1 MYKIM
6 IADDEGI
13 VIDAL
18 KFIIEKSFGETCQV
32 QSAKTGR
39 SVIEL
44 AESFRPDIA
53 LMDIQMPGINGI
65 EAMKEIRK
73 TNKDII
79 FIVITAYDKF
89 DYAREAVGLGV
100 MEYVNKPIDRVKI
113 TRLLEQAMERING
126 ERERRSNDLRV
137 KEQLATAAPIV
148 ESGFIYSVLFRQNYV
163 REVSQFKDLLGVTED
178 SGFMMV
184 IEYDAQK
191 ETGTLSNTVDLSV
204 QMYKNDVR
212 LRETIKEFFPAVIG
226 PQMANTVILFVPC
239 ARCPAEQEYEQR
251 IQVIQKA
258 RQMAR
263 KLQDIVDAR
272 FRVGIGSV
280 KSLEDAHTSYTEA
293 VSSFQFSSGSVAHA
307 GDLPLSCGY
316 EEDYPVETEKAIFEC
331 VQRGDVAG
339 TVAES
344 NRFFEWMSGK
354 WQEDPQ
360 DVRLKA
366 LEYVLWAERISYQNG
381 GRTYHF
387 ASRRDYLS
395 AVLSAPTLEELRI
408 WFLQKMRAAA
418 VNLTES
424 REKNSAGL
432 IKQAQEYIRAHFA
445 RDLSLDN
452 VSRQVNVS
460 PYYFTKLF
468 KEETGQTFVEYLTSI
483 RMEKAKTLLNTTDKS
498 MKEICTAVGYS
509 DPNYFS
515 RSFKKNTGETPTEYR
530 GKRWT

>member
-32 QSAKTGR
+32 RSAKTGR

-137 KEQLATAAPIV
+137 KEQLATATPIV

-163 REVSQFKDLLGVTED
+163 REVSQFKDLLEVTED

-258 RQMAR
+258 RQMVR

-293 VSSFQFSSGSVAHA
+293 VSSFR
-307 GDLPLSCGY
+307 Y

-366 LEYVLWAERISYQNG
+366 LEYVLWAERISYRNG

-530 GKRWT
+530 GRRWT

>member
-32 QSAKTGR
+32 RSAKTGR

-113 TRLLEQAMERING
+113 NRLL
-126 ERERRSNDLRV
+126 
-137 KEQLATAAPIV
+137 EQLATATPIV

-366 LEYVLWAERISYQNG
+366 LEYVLWAERISYRNG

>member
-18 KFIIEKSFGETCQV
+18 KFIIEKSFGEPCQV
-32 QSAKTGR
+32 RSAKTGR

-73 TNKDII
+73 TNKDVI

-100 MEYVNKPIDRVKI
+100 LEYVNKPIDRVKI
-113 TRLLEQAMERING
+113 TRLLEQAMERIDG
-126 ERERRSNDLRV
+126 ERERRSSDLRV
-137 KEQLATAAPIV
+137 KEQLATATPIV
-148 ESGFIYSVLFRQNYV
+148 ESGFIYSVLFQQNYV
-163 REVSQFKDLLGVTED
+163 REVSQFKDLLGVAEN
-178 SGFMMV
+178 SGFMMA

-204 QMYKNDVR
+204 QMYENDVR

-239 ARCPAEQEYEQR
+239 TRCPAGQEYEQR
-251 IQVIQKA
+251 IQVIQRA
-258 RQMAR
+258 RQMVR

-280 KSLEDAHTSYTEA
+280 KSLEDAHISYTEA
-293 VSSFQFSSGSVAHA
+293 VNSFHFSSGSVAHA

-366 LEYVLWAERISYQNG
+366 LEFVLWAERISYSNG
-381 GRTYHF
+381 GRIYHF
-387 ASRRDYLS
+387 ASRCDYLS
-395 AVLSAPTLEELRI
+395 AVLSAPTPEKLRI

-424 REKNSAGL
+424 RQKNSAGL

-445 RDLSLDN
+445 QDLSLDD

>member
-1 MYKIM
+1 M
-6 IADDEGI
+6 
-13 VIDAL
+13 
-18 KFIIEKSFGETCQV
+18 
-32 QSAKTGR
+32 
-39 SVIEL
+39 
-44 AESFRPDIA
+44 
-53 LMDIQMPGINGI
+53 
-65 EAMKEIRK
+65 
-73 TNKDII
+73 
-79 FIVITAYDKF
+79 
-89 DYAREAVGLGV
+89 
-100 MEYVNKPIDRVKI
+100 
-113 TRLLEQAMERING
+113 
-126 ERERRSNDLRV
+126 
-137 KEQLATAAPIV
+137 
-148 ESGFIYSVLFRQNYV
+148 
-163 REVSQFKDLLGVTED
+163 
-178 SGFMMV
+178 
-184 IEYDAQK
+184 
-191 ETGTLSNTVDLSV
+191 
-204 QMYKNDVR
+204 
-212 LRETIKEFFPAVIG
+212 
-226 PQMANTVILFVPC
+226 
-239 ARCPAEQEYEQR
+239 
-251 IQVIQKA
+251 
-258 RQMAR
+258 
-263 KLQDIVDAR
+263 
-272 FRVGIGSV
+272 
-280 KSLEDAHTSYTEA
+280 KSLEDAHISYTEA
-293 VSSFQFSSGSVAHA
+293 VNSFHFSSGSVAHA

-366 LEYVLWAERISYQNG
+366 VEFVLWAERISYSNG
-381 GRTYHF
+381 GRIYRF

-395 AVLSAPTLEELRI
+395 AVLSAPTPEKLRI

-424 REKNSAGL
+424 RQKNSAGL

-445 RDLSLDN
+445 QDLSLDN

>member
-137 KEQLATAAPIV
+137 KEQLATATPIV

-212 LRETIKEFFPAVIG
+212 LRETIKEFFPCGHWTTDGEYRDPVCTLCPLPRRTGIRAENSGHPESPPDGEKTPGHCGCQI
-226 PQMANTVILFVPC
+226 PC
-239 ARCPAEQEYEQR
+239 WNRLRE
-251 IQVIQKA
+251 
-258 RQMAR
+258 
-263 KLQDIVDAR
+263 
-272 FRVGIGSV
+272 
-280 KSLEDAHTSYTEA
+280 KSGRRPYFLY
-293 VSSFQFSSGSVAHA
+293 G
-307 GDLPLSCGY
+307 
-316 EEDYPVETEKAIFEC
+316 
-331 VQRGDVAG
+331 
-339 TVAES
+339 
-344 NRFFEWMSGK
+344 SGK
-354 WQEDPQ
+354 LLP
-360 DVRLKA
+360 VFLRKRGACRRPPTVLRL
-366 LEYVLWAERISYQNG
+366 
-381 GRTYHF
+381 
-387 ASRRDYLS
+387 
-395 AVLSAPTLEELRI
+395 
-408 WFLQKMRAAA
+408 
-418 VNLTES
+418 
-424 REKNSAGL
+424 
-432 IKQAQEYIRAHFA
+432 
-445 RDLSLDN
+445 
-452 VSRQVNVS
+452 
-460 PYYFTKLF
+460 
-468 KEETGQTFVEYLTSI
+468 
-483 RMEKAKTLLNTTDKS
+483 
-498 MKEICTAVGYS
+498 
-509 DPNYFS
+509 
-515 RSFKKNTGETPTEYR
+515 
-530 GKRWT
+530 

>member
-137 KEQLATAAPIV
+137 KEQLATATPIV

-280 KSLEDAHTSYTEA
+280 KSLEDAHTSYT
-293 VSSFQFSSGSVAHA
+293 
-307 GDLPLSCGY
+307 D
-316 EEDYPVETEKAIFEC
+316 
-331 VQRGDVAG
+331 R
-339 TVAES
+339 
-344 NRFFEWMSGK
+344 
-354 WQEDPQ
+354 
-360 DVRLKA
+360 
-366 LEYVLWAERISYQNG
+366 
-381 GRTYHF
+381 
-387 ASRRDYLS
+387 
-395 AVLSAPTLEELRI
+395 
-408 WFLQKMRAAA
+408 
-418 VNLTES
+418 
-424 REKNSAGL
+424 
-432 IKQAQEYIRAHFA
+432 
-445 RDLSLDN
+445 
-452 VSRQVNVS
+452 
-460 PYYFTKLF
+460 
-468 KEETGQTFVEYLTSI
+468 
-483 RMEKAKTLLNTTDKS
+483 
-498 MKEICTAVGYS
+498 
-509 DPNYFS
+509 
-515 RSFKKNTGETPTEYR
+515 
-530 GKRWT
+530 

>member
-18 KFIIEKSFGETCQV
+18 KYIIEKSFGDSCQV
-32 QSAKTGR
+32 QYAKTGR

-73 TNKDII
+73 TNKSVI

-100 MEYVNKPIDRVKI
+100 MEYLNKPIDRAKL
-113 TRLLEQAMERING
+113 TQTLKQAMERIDS
-126 ERERRSNDLRV
+126 ERERRRNDLRV
-137 KEQLATAAPIV
+137 REQLETAAPIV
-148 ESGFIYSVLFRQNYV
+148 ESGFIYSVLFQQNYA
-163 REVSQFKDLLGVTED
+163 REVEQFKALLGVTED

-184 IEYDAQK
+184 IEYDALAESESIAK
-191 ETGTLSNTVDLSV
+191 TVDVSV
-204 QMYKNDVR
+204 QMYENDVR

-239 ARCPAEQEYEQR
+239 ARCPAEREYEQR
-251 IQVIQKA
+251 VQIIQKA
-258 RQMAR
+258 RMMAK
-263 KLQDIVDAR
+263 KLQGIVPAK

-280 KSLEDAHTSYTEA
+280 KSLEDAHLSYTEA
-293 VSSFQFSSGSVAHA
+293 VNSSQFSSGEVAHA
-307 GDLPLSCGY
+307 GDLPLFCGY

-339 TVAES
+339 TVTES
-344 NRFFEWMSGK
+344 NRYFEWMAEK
-354 WQEDPQ
+354 WPEDPQ
-360 DVRLKA
+360 DVRLKS
-366 LEYVLWAERISYQNG
+366 LEFVLWAERIAYGNG
-381 GRTYHF
+381 GQTYRF
-387 ASRRDYLS
+387 TSRRDYL
-395 AVLSAPTLEELRI
+395 PTVFGAQNPEELRS
-408 WFLQKMRAAA
+408 WFLSKMQSAA
-418 VNLTES
+418 VNLAES
-424 REKNSAGL
+424 REKRSAGL
-432 IKQAQEYIRAHFA
+432 IKQAQEYIRSHFA
-445 RDLSLDN
+445 QDLSLDS
-452 VSRQVNVS
+452 VSRQINVS
-460 PYYFTKLF
+460 PYYFSKLF
-468 KEETGQTFVEYLTSI
+468 KEETGQTFVEWLTGV
-483 RMEKAKTLLNTTDKS
+483 RMEKAKTLLSTTDKS
-498 MKEICTAVGYS
+498 MKEICSAVGYS

-530 GKRWT
+530 GKQWT